1 MQCRGPG
8 TSVAIGPYVTIAET
22 ERMGCQALQR
32 GWNAPESKS
41 SSEAKLR
48 VALGVTLD
56 PCTPS
61 GDPGEGRG
69 VYARE
74 NKRYPQKSQ
83 IPGAGKGLTIDSLL
97 YPRARP

>member
-32 GWNAPESKS
+32 GWNAPESIS

-61 GDPGEGRG
+61 GDPEEERG
-69 VYARE
+69 VYTHE
-74 NKRYPQKSQ
+74 NKQYPQTSPV
-83 IPGAGKGLTIDSLL
+83 PGEGKG
-97 YPRARP
+97 